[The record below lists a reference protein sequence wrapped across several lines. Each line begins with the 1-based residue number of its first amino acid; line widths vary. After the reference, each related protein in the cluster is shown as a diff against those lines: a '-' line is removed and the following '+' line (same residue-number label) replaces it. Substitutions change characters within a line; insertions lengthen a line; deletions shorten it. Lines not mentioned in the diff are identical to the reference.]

1 MAESIGRVNYR
12 ADTLDM
18 TSLHVVLKML
28 IYMRSLAFFS
38 CNLIPRQ
45 IGGKP

>member
-18 TSLHVVLKML
+18 TSLVLKML
-28 IYMRSLAFFS
+28 IYMRSLAFFFMQF
-38 CNLIPRQ
+38 NTTTDWW
-45 IGGKP
+45 